1 MSELTRLGPL
11 RVVFGDPIDLADLAG
26 MPIDDAARTATDRLR
41 VAITELEAA
50 LA

>member
-11 RVVFGDPIDLADLAG
+11 RVTFGDPIEIGDLVGL
-26 MPIDDAARTATDRLR
+26 PIDDAAREATDRLSI
-41 VAITELEAA
+41 AITELEAS